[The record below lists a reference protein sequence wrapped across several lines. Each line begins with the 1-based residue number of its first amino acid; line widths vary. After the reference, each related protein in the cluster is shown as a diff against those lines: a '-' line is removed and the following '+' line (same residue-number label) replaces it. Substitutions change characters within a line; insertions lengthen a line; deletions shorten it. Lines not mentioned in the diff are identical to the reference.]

1 VFLLR
6 LFVGNPGSLLTSL
19 IIEIKGHPVPI
30 DSRYWILSDGPPT
43 GPFDVAEIQAKLAS
57 SEFTP
62 EMKFCRVGDHEW
74 LPLANF
80 EAHIASS
87 ESTAAVAADVTA
99 NADRD
104 PTPASSV
111 LPTRSAAPPLA
122 KPAIGSDVVIGA
134 GVLTTVLLLIGL
146 AIWWLTPLTPRQVV
160 ERFVAADTLVEL
172 TKYSTMNLHP
182 ALRAM
187 VGVDDTPDPADRF
200 ELTQDRP
207 APAGIGG
214 HYVGC
219 SFRFRDPETNVIT
232 IGAGYFHLI
241 EVDGW
246 KIEDIYFMAVN
257 GEALETPYSIARNY
271 RTLFPPPATKPTASG
286 TAGKPQPP
294 NQFLIYAIGRAI
306 FNWWKG
312 GGGGKLLAGLAL
324 AVLIGIGSLFTK
336 RKPGGGTS

>member
-1 VFLLR
+1 MIHLPTYR
-6 LFVGNPGSLLTSL
+6 EKRSSLQT
-19 IIEIKGHPVPI
+19 
-30 DSRYWILSDGPPT
+30 DFRYWILSDGPPT
-43 GPFDVAEIQAKLAS
+43 GPFDVSEIQAKLAS

-62 EMKFCRVGDHEW
+62 EMKYCRVGERAW

-80 EAHIASS
+80 AAHIASIDGDAPLAM
-87 ESTAAVAADVTA
+87 EAAA
-99 NADRD
+99 NANRD
-104 PTPASSV
+104 PAPASPVPPASSI
-111 LPTRSAAPPLA
+111 APPLA
-122 KPAIGSDVVIGA
+122 EPALGSDVVMGA
-134 GVLTTVLLLIGL
+134 GVLATVLLFIGL

-160 ERFVAADTLVEL
+160 ERFVAADTLGEL
-172 TKYSTMNLHP
+172 TKYSTTNLHP

-187 VGVDDTPDPADRF
+187 DGFDDTSDPADRF

-232 IGAGYFHLI
+232 LGAGYFHLI
-241 EVDGW
+241 DADGW
-246 KIEDIYFMAVN
+246 KIEDIYFTAVN

-271 RTLFPPPATKPTASG
+271 RTLFPPPAPKPTPSG
-286 TAGKPQPP
+286 TAAKPQPP
-294 NQFLIYAIGRAI
+294 NQFIIYAIGRGI

>member
-1 VFLLR
+1 VPPLHV
-6 LFVGNPGSLLTSL
+6 FVGNPGSLFTSL
-19 IIEIKGHPVPI
+19 LIEIKGHPVPT
-30 DSRYWILSDGPPT
+30 DSRYWILAEGPPT

-62 EMKFCRVGDHEW
+62 EMKYCRVGERAW

-80 EAHIASS
+80 AVHIASIAS
-87 ESTAAVAADVTA
+87 DAPPTMEAAA

-104 PTPASSV
+104 PTPAGPVPPPSS
-111 LPTRSAAPPLA
+111 TAPPLA

-134 GVLTTVLLLIGL
+134 GVLATVLLLIGL

-160 ERFVAADTLVEL
+160 ERFVAAETVGEL
-172 TKYSTMNLHP
+172 TKYSTTNLHP

-187 VGVDDTPDPADRF
+187 VAVDDTSDPADRF

-207 APAGIGG
+207 APVGFGG

-232 IGAGYFHLI
+232 LGAGYFHLI

-246 KIEDIYFMAVN
+246 KIEDIYFTAVN
-257 GEALETPYSIARNY
+257 GEALEAPYSIARNY
-271 RTLFPPPATKPTASG
+271 HTLFPPPVPKPMPSG
-286 TAGKPQPP
+286 TAGKPQAP
-294 NQFLIYAIGRAI
+294 NQFLIYAIGRGI